1 MHSVSRRERRNQ
13 VLSEAEVA
21 AAAAASE
28 AAISLAPALLLASQT
43 NPRVSTLPREEATVV
58 LGATVVSVMT
68 LGLLREAQTA
78 IIPSEVVVLALQAL
92 LLSILEG
99 RATLRLLANSKAP
112 AMRLEVN
119 NSNSHQILSDCPALS
134 SLLLVATMPL
144 EASSN

>member
-13 VLSEAEVA
+13 VLSEAEVVA
-21 AAAAASE
+21 AAAAVSE

-43 NPRVSTLPREEATVV
+43 NPRVSTLPREGTVV

-99 RATLRLLANSKAP
+99 
-112 AMRLEVN
+112 
-119 NSNSHQILSDCPALS
+119 
-134 SLLLVATMPL
+134 
-144 EASSN
+144 

>member
-21 AAAAASE
+21 AAAAVSE

-43 NPRVSTLPREEATVV
+43 NPRVSTLPREGTVA
-58 LGATVVSVMT
+58 LAATVVSVMT

-99 RATLRLLANSKAP
+99 RATLRLLASSKAP